1 MKKREDWHYF
11 RSPFL
16 FFLHGFGVSGS
27 GSRHMKRSFLR

>member
-16 FFLHGFGVSGS
+16 FFCMVSAYLGQVHGI
-27 GSRHMKRSFLR
+27 